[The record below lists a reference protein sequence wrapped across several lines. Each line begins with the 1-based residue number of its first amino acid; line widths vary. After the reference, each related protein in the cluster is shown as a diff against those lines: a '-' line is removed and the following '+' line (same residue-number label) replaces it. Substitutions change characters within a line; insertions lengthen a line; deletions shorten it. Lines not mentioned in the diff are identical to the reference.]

1 MWARGTAVEA
11 ILTGG
16 EVKANE
22 MTCLVL
28 NRSGAAGSNEGREKT
43 YSSGRALEVHS
54 DVVYA
59 ANVRVKARGRRTT
72 VCAKRAGR
80 WRESWHT
87 ELECVRWR
95 SGGGRGE
102 HGRRH
107 AGEGESLG
115 WGRRGKGGRGAV
127 SIVPTPE

>member
-16 EVKANE
+16 GAKANE

-28 NRSGAAGSNEGREKT
+28 SRSGAAGDMLGDPTEGGKT
-43 YSSGRALEVHS
+43 YSSGRTVEVHS
-54 DVVYA
+54 DVFYA

-80 WRESWHT
+80 WRESWHA
-87 ELECVRWR
+87 ELERVRWR
-95 SGGGRGE
+95 S
-102 HGRRH
+102 
-107 AGEGESLG
+107 S
-115 WGRRGKGGRGAV
+115 
-127 SIVPTPE
+127 